1 VIRLFRRLM
10 PGRAGVAAILVF
22 VFLQSL
28 SSLYLPTLMAD
39 IVDHGVRNDDV
50 GYILRVGGLMLLVAC
65 GGTVCSITAS
75 FLAARTS
82 AAFGKAIRQAV
93 FSRVQHFSLREF
105 DTFGTA
111 TLITR
116 TTNDVTQVQTV
127 TVFILRLM
135 TMAPMM
141 AIGGLIMAIL
151 VDRPLSLVLAVAV
164 PVLAIAIAL
173 IARSVVPLFRLMQT
187 KLDTLNRVLRES
199 LTGIRVVRAFNRTAY
214 ESRRFEAANFDL
226 MDNAIQ
232 ANRLM
237 ALLMPVLQLVMSL
250 TIVAIVW
257 FGAVRIDAG
266 GMQVGS
272 LIAFIQY
279 AMQIMFSMVMVS
291 MLFVMVPR
299 AAASAARINAV
310 LDTVPEITDP
320 PAPRQPDATRG
331 YLAFEHVTFRYPGA
345 EQPALSDVSFALQPG
360 EMTAIIGGTGSGKST
375 LVHLIMRFYDVDS
388 GRILVDGIDVREM
401 TQRALRAKIGFV
413 PQKAALFSGTISSN
427 IRYGKEDAGQDELA
441 HAAATAQA
449 SEFVDSMAD
458 GLDARIAQG
467 GANLSGGQKQ
477 RLAIARALVR
487 RPEIYI
493 FDDSFSALD
502 FRTDARLRAALRRE
516 TADATVLVVAQRVA
530 TVMDADRI
538 IVLDDGRVAGIGTH
552 RQLMR
557 ECPVYREIV
566 SSQLAEE
573 EIA

>member
-279 AMQIMFSMVMVS
+279 AMQIMFSMVVVS

-331 YLAFEHVTFRYPGA
+331 YLAFEHVTFRYPGD

-413 PQKAALFSGTISSN
+413 PQKAVLFSGTISSN
-427 IRYGKEDAGQDELA
+427 IRYGK
-441 HAAATAQA
+441 ATAQA